1 MSSNI
6 RIASFISSLL
16 ALLLLL
22 SGPPASASPASALG
36 PQLPVVEARDG
47 FVGRLQVSPP
57 NGPAGTTVT
66 ITADRLPAN
75 EDFALAWRTV
85 VGAWNVSVGEYHG
98 REFKVV
104 AYEIGK
110 FSSSSAGSL
119 TATFVAPED
128 FGFVHDIVL
137 QQRDRLLTQAAF
149 SLDMTVKISPEN
161 GPPGT
166 PITVEVQGIGWRPL
180 FNSWHLLYDNRFT
193 GWISSVTTHGSAKF
207 VIPASGNPG
216 PHVLEILHGEF
227 TFPYRNMQQNP
238 EPDRPRWAI
247 PFLVTDASP
256 MLPMPAERQVQTRL
270 KMPLSAGD
278 LVARP
283 AFAAVGDEVT
293 VSAAAVAPNQSHEL
307 NWVTL
312 TGNRVGGGG
321 WEEAV
326 RAVASARSN
335 GAGEVQF
342 RFAVPDDLG
351 GPHPLFL
358 ATDAGNEIGS
368 LLVVPKAL
376 PLDVTRGP
384 VGTTFTVHLKG
395 VGWTETAN
403 IYHVVYDNGYI
414 GYACGFNSQGDVEI
428 FLKATGD
435 PGWHFIDLYPG
446 IYKGTERRPNNYA
459 IPQLT
464 YADDHPGEDLPAFHF
479 AFEVVKQTAGT
490 VSAP

>member
-1 MSSNI
+1 MSTEI
-6 RIASFISSLL
+6 RITSFILSLL
-16 ALLLLL
+16 SLLLA
-22 SGPPASASPASALG
+22 GPSALASPASALG
-36 PQLPVVEARDG
+36 PQLPIVEPKVG
-47 FVGRLQVSPP
+47 FVGRLQLSPP

-66 ITADRLPAN
+66 ITAERLPPN
-75 EDFALAWRTV
+75 QEFALAWRTV
-85 VGAWNVSVGEYHG
+85 VGAWNVSDGEYHG

-110 FSSSSAGSL
+110 FNSNSAGLL
-119 TATFVAPED
+119 TAMFVAPED

-149 SLDMTVKISPEN
+149 SLDMTVKISPES

-207 VIPASGNPG
+207 VIPATGNPG
-216 PHVLEILHGEF
+216 THILEILHGEF

-247 PFLVTDASP
+247 PFTVNDAP
-256 MLPMPAERQVQTRL
+256 PILPRPAERQVQTRL
-270 KMPLSAGD
+270 KMQLSAGE
-278 LVARP
+278 LVAQP

-293 VSAAAVAPNQSHEL
+293 VRTAAVAPDQLYQL

-312 TGNRVGGGG
+312 AGNRIGSGG
-321 WEEAV
+321 WEQAA

-335 GAGEVQF
+335 DAGEVQF
-342 RFAVPDDLG
+342 RFSVPDDLG

-358 ATDAGNEIGS
+358 STEAGTKIGT

-384 VGTTFTVHLKG
+384 VGTTFAVHLKG

-403 IYHVVYDNGYI
+403 IYHVVYDNSYI

-428 FLKATGD
+428 FLKASGD
-435 PGWHFIDLYPG
+435 PGLHFIDLYPG
-446 IYKGTERRPNNYA
+446 IYKGAERRPNNYA

-479 AFEVVKQTAGT
+479 AFEVMKQPGRT
-490 VSAP
+490 VTSP